1 MTMKLLSIA
10 LTWHDGNLSFFDG
23 EKVRYHK
30 LERSTQI
37 KRYHSESFW
46 DWQKDIKNL
55 WGIDYREIDDIVI
68 IFDTYEKFKDWEDY
82 DDSIKKVVEGVD
94 NSVLLENEIN
104 PLKNFGV
111 DKVHY
116 IGHHYAHSLCT
127 WMLQERES
135 DVCFVFDGAG
145 ERKSW
150 SVFKNHKLIDRGHI
164 DFGSI
169 GWGIREAGKFLGI
182 KYSHRNDIAGKLMG
196 LQSYG
201 NLDLK
206 YLEHLNQYN
215 IEHIKDIFHIDD
227 WIEYKGD
234 PLVAQLT
241 ALDWIRT
248 VHYRIGQLL
257 VDFFKKYADE
267 NSLISYTG
275 GVAQNVIWNTELKK
289 TFKNLVIPPHSSDE
303 GLSLG
308 GIEFLRKKHKLP
320 KFNIENF
327 PYCQSDNKPNSTPS
341 IETIKFAADLLSQ
354 GKKIGWYQGEGE
366 VGPRALG
373 NRSILMDPRIPN
385 GKEIINRIKKR
396 ENYRP
401 FGASILKEFVS
412 DYFDLEWEDPFMLY
426 TTKVKVDGFS
436 SITHIDNTCRIQT
449 VDNSNTI
456 FRSLLEE
463 FYRLTGCPILLNTS
477 LNLAGKPLAGYPEN
491 AKELL
496 FQTELDFVFI
506 GNEIYTK

>member
-1 MTMKLLSIA
+1 MKLLSIA
-10 LTWHDGNLSFFDG
+10 LTWHDGNISFFDG

-30 LERSTQI
+30 LERSKQI
-37 KRYHSESFW
+37 KRYHSENFW
-46 DWQKDIKNL
+46 DWQQEIKNL
-55 WGIDYREIDDIVI
+55 WGIDFRDIDDISI
-68 IFDTYEKFKDWEDY
+68 IFDTYENYRTWDEY
-82 DDSIKKVVEGVD
+82 DESIKQVVTGIK
-94 NSVLLENEIN
+94 NSVILSDNIN

-111 DKVHY
+111 DTVHY
-116 IGHHYAHSLCT
+116 IGHHYAHSLST
-127 WMLQERES
+127 WMLEEKDP

-150 SVFKNHKLIDRGHI
+150 SVFKNQILIDSGHI
-164 DFGSI
+164 DHGSI

-182 KYSHRNDIAGKLMG
+182 KSSHRNDIAGKLMG

-206 YLEHLNQYN
+206 YLEHLNHYGIQD
-215 IEHIKDIFHIDD
+215 IKEIFYIDD

-234 PLVAQLT
+234 QLVAQLT
-241 ALDWIRT
+241 SLDWIRT
-248 VHYRIGQLL
+248 VHYRIGTLL
-257 VDFFKKYADE
+257 VDFFRKYADD

-289 TFKNLVIPPHSSDE
+289 VFKNLIIPPHSSDE

-308 GIEFLRKKHKLP
+308 GIEFLRRKYGLP
-320 KFNIENF
+320 KFKIENF
-327 PYCQSDNKPNSTPS
+327 PYCQSDKVPTS
-341 IETIKFAADLLSQ
+341 IPKLETIKLAAKLLSQ

-385 GKEIINRIKKR
+385 GKEIINLIKKR

-401 FGASILKEFVS
+401 FGASVLKEFVS
-412 DYFDLEWEDPFMLY
+412 DYFDLTWDDNFMLY
-426 TTKVKVDGFS
+426 TTKVKTDKFS
-436 SITHIDNTCRIQT
+436 SITHIDKTCRIHT
-449 VDNSNTI
+449 VDNTNAI
-456 FRSLLEE
+456 FRTLIEE
-463 FYRLTGCPILLNTS
+463 FYKITGCPILLNTS

-496 FQTELDFVFI
+496 FQSELDCVFI
-506 GNEIYTK
+506 GNEFYTK